1 MPRMIWVSRYR
12 SRRNAPDFPLFQP
25 IALPVQP
32 TSRLLTLR
40 ASEVIG
46 HASDLA
52 VLFGSGYAGLG
63 TGDILI
69 PVSY

>member
-1 MPRMIWVSRYR
+1 MPRMIGVSRYR
-12 SRRNAPDFPLFQP
+12 SRRNGPDFPLF
-25 IALPVQP
+25 QP

-63 TGDILI
+63 
-69 PVSY
+69 